1 MTQTTHTPG
10 PWRVG
15 LDKNSVRDA
24 DEGYIADCQNRFA
37 DKTTVE
43 ANARLIAA
51 APELLE
57 ALKMARQYAPKYNFY
72 PDGSVMPGASEQLQQ
87 IDAAIAKAEQVQA

>member
-1 MTQTTHTPG
+1 MTTAAHTPG

-15 LDKNSVRDA
+15 LDKNSVRDS

-51 APELLE
+51 SPSLYDFVKSKADHGD
-57 ALKMARQYAPKYNFY
+57 A
-72 PDGSVMPGASEQLQQ
+72 
-87 IDAAIAKAEQVQA
+87 DAAQLIASI